1 MNELWVQRICPTS
14 PKRKRG
20 KTILGRL
27 RFGLVIMTL
36 LCPSYLPAGG
46 LTPEE
51 AVQRMKVPDGF
62 EVRLVAS
69 EPLIV
74 QPVSMSFDDRG
85 RLWVLQYIQYPT
97 PAGLKPIA
105 VDQFLR
111 TKYDRLPEPPPR
123 GPKGA
128 DKLTILFDPD
138 ERGRFRQ
145 AKDFV
150 TGLNLASGF
159 CIGRGGVYIVQPPYL
174 LFYPD
179 RNRDDVPDGDPE
191 VLLTGFG
198 QEDAHAYAN
207 SLQWGPD
214 GWLYGTQ
221 GSTVTANIRGIE
233 FQQGIWRYHPVTK
246 EFELFSEG
254 GGNTWGLDFDRHGN
268 AIAGTNF
275 GGNAMLHQVQGGY
288 YIKNFGKHG
297 ALHNPHTYGYFDH
310 VPYRGFQGG
319 HVTCGGVLYRGG
331 AFPESFNDV
340 YIAGNL
346 LSNVVN
352 WHVIERKGSS
362 FTARHGGTLLTAND
376 SWFRPID
383 CLVGPDGALYVA
395 DWYDQRA
402 NHVDPVDTWDRT
414 NGRVYKV
421 LQKGAS
427 SASAFDLSKLMTAQ
441 LIDRLAD
448 RNDWQVNEARRILAE
463 RRDEAAIPRLEA
475 IAARPGRESLEALW
489 TLIATSQLND
499 ASADRLLSHHSEDV
513 RAWILRW
520 FGDRRR
526 VTSLQRERLI
536 ELARTDPS
544 PVVRSQLASTCQRLP
559 CSDALP
565 VVHALFGRS
574 EDVSD
579 PHIPLQLWWAV
590 ERHALEGRQIIAEW
604 FGSSQWWAQPLVREL
619 LLERIGRRYLA
630 EGENDLRACARLLD
644 QAPGAAEREAVIR
657 GMEQALVG
665 RRLDRVPAE
674 LESPLARIERESPSL
689 ALLRLKVRLGD
700 VTAYERL
707 LRAAADAKTRDADRA
722 ALVETLGQVGTVD
735 CVPTLLGVLAS
746 TRSESVRAA
755 TLTALQTFDAPQV
768 PSALIDLYAK
778 ATSATRARIQ
788 NVLVSRPNFALAM
801 LKAVDAGR
809 IPPKDVPLD
818 MLRRMAAHKHDAI
831 DKLLAKHWGRIAP
844 EPAGEKIAR
853 IRNLFARIKEAPGDI
868 AKGKEIF
875 KTTCAPCHT
884 LFNDG
889 GKTGPELTGFD
900 RKNTQFLL
908 THVIDPSAV
917 IRPEYIAY
925 DVVTTDGRTLF
936 GLIADPTPTAVT
948 LIDVKNERTLLPRS
962 KIESMEP
969 SAVSLMPEK
978 LLDQFTDQ
986 QIRDLFAYLQSDQP
1000 PPATKSPN

>member
-1 MNELWVQRICPTS
+1 LH
-14 PKRKRG
+14 
-20 KTILGRL
+20 
-27 RFGLVIMTL
+27 FGLIVYALMG
-36 LCPSYLPAGG
+36 SQFVAAGG
-46 LTPEE
+46 LSPEE
-51 AVQRMKVPDGF
+51 AVKRMRVPDGF

-69 EPLIV
+69 EPLIR

-97 PAGLKPIA
+97 PAGLKPVA

-138 ERGRFRQ
+138 DRGTFRQ

-159 CIGRGGVYIVQPPYL
+159 CIGHGGVYIVQPPYL

-254 GGNTWGLDFDRHGN
+254 GGNTWGLDFDRHGH

-275 GGNAMLHQVQGGY
+275 GGNAMLHQVQNGY

-319 HVTCGGVLYRGG
+319 HVTCGGVLYLGG
-331 AFPESFNDV
+331 AFPESFNGV

-352 WHVIERKGSS
+352 WHVMERKGSS
-362 FTARHGGTLLTAND
+362 FTARHGGTVLTAND
-376 SWFRPID
+376 PWFRPID

-421 LQKGAS
+421 QSTGRKTGPT
-427 SASAFDLSKLMTAQ
+427 FDLTKLTAEQ
-441 LIDRLAD
+441 LIDRLTD
-448 RNDWQVNEARRILAE
+448 SNDWVIREARRILAE
-463 RRDEAAIPRLEA
+463 RRDATTIPRLEA
-475 IAARPGRESLEALW
+475 MASQPGRESLEAVW
-489 TLIATSQLND
+489 TLIAASQLSD
-499 ASADRLLSHHSEDV
+499 ETADRLLGHPSEDV
-513 RAWILRW
+513 RSWIVRW
-520 FGDRRR
+520 WGDRRR
-526 VTSLQRERLI
+526 ISSLQRELLV
-536 ELARTDPS
+536 ELAKTDPS
-544 PVVRSQLASTCQRLP
+544 PTVRSQLASTCPRLAA
-559 CSDALP
+559 SDALP
-565 VVHALFGRS
+565 IVHALCGRS
-574 EDVSD
+574 EDVTD
-579 PHIPLQLWWAV
+579 PHIPLLLWWAV
-590 ERHALEGRQIIAEW
+590 ERHALADRRALLDW
-604 FGSSQWWAQPLVREL
+604 FAAADWWRQPLVREV

-630 EGENDLRACARLLD
+630 EGGPDDLSACARLL
-644 QAPGAAEREAVIR
+644 QLAPGSAEREALIR

-665 RRLDRVPAE
+665 RRLDRVPAV
-674 LESPLARIERESPSL
+674 LEAPLARIERESPSL

-700 VTAYERL
+700 AAAYDRL

-722 ALVETLGQVGTVD
+722 ALVETLGQVGTSD

-746 TRSESVRAA
+746 TRSESVRAG
-755 TLTALQTFDAPQV
+755 TLTALQAFDAPQV
-768 PSALIDLYAK
+768 PAALIDLYTKSTA
-778 ATSATRARIQ
+778 ATRGRIQ
-788 NVLVSRPNFALAM
+788 NVLVSRPNFALA
-801 LKAVDAGR
+801 LLHAVDAGR
-809 IPPKDVPLD
+809 VSPKDVPLD
-818 MLRRMAAHKHDAI
+818 MLRRIAGHKQDDI

-853 IRNLFARIKEAPGDI
+853 IRNLFARVKEAPGDSV
-868 AKGKEIF
+868 KGQELF
-875 KTTCAPCHT
+875 KTTCANCHT

-900 RKNTQFLL
+900 RKNTQYLL

-925 DVVTTDGRTLF
+925 DIVTTDGRTLF

-948 LIDVKNERTLLPRS
+948 LIDVKSERTVIPRS

-978 LLDQFTDQ
+978 LLDTFTDQ
-986 QIRDLFAYLQSDQP
+986 QIRDLFAYLQHDQP

>member
-1 MNELWVQRICPTS
+1 MCPQVGS
-14 PKRKRG
+14 
-20 KTILGRL
+20 
-27 RFGLVIMTL
+27 
-36 LCPSYLPAGG
+36 AGG
-46 LTPEE
+46 LSPEE
-51 AVQRMKVPDGF
+51 AVKRMRVPDGF

-69 EPLIV
+69 EPLIR

-97 PAGLKPIA
+97 PAGLKPVE

-159 CIGRGGVYIVQPPYL
+159 CIGHGGVYIVQPPYL

-179 RNRDDVPDGDPE
+179 RNRDDVPDADPE

-214 GWLYGTQ
+214 GWLYGAQ

-246 EFELFSEG
+246 AFELFAEG
-254 GGNTWGLDFDRHGN
+254 GGNTWGLDFDRHGQ

-275 GGNAMLHQVQGGY
+275 GGQAMLHQVQGGY

-297 ALHNPHTYGYFDH
+297 ALHNPDTYGYFDH

-352 WHVIERKGSS
+352 WHVLERKGSS

-383 CLVGPDGALYVA
+383 CLVGPDGAIYVA

-421 LQKGAS
+421 LSTHVSQTSQGS
-427 SASAFDLSKLMTAQ
+427 PDLAARSTGQ
-441 LIDRLAD
+441 LIDRLRDA
-448 RNDWQVNEARRILAE
+448 NAWVVGEARRILAE
-463 RRDEAAIPRLEA
+463 RRDPAAVAPLERM
-475 IAARPGRESLEALW
+475 AAQPGRESLEGLW
-489 TLIATSQLND
+489 ALIAARQLSD
-499 ASADRLLSHHSEDV
+499 ATAEQLIGHSSEDV
-513 RAWILRW
+513 RAWIVRW
-520 FGDRRR
+520 FGDQRR
-526 VTSLQRERLI
+526 VTSLERERLV
-536 ELARTDPS
+536 ELAKADPS
-544 PVVRSQLASTCQRLP
+544 PTVRSQLASTCQRLP
-559 CSDALP
+559 GADALP
-565 VVHALFGRS
+565 IVHALFARS
-574 EDVSD
+574 EDVND
-579 PHIPLQLWWAV
+579 PQIPLLLWWAV
-590 ERHALEGRQIIAEW
+590 ERHALSERNAVVEW
-604 FGSSQWWAQPLVREL
+604 FAAADWWRQPLVQTV
-619 LLERIGRRYLA
+619 LLERIGRRFLA
-630 EGENDLRACARLLD
+630 EGGQYDLQVCARLLEL
-644 QAPGAAEREAVIR
+644 APGSAEREALIR
-657 GMEQALVG
+657 GMEQALAG
-665 RRLDRVPAE
+665 RRLDRVPAP
-674 LESPLARIERESPSL
+674 LEAPLARVERESPSL

-700 VTAYERL
+700 AGAYERL
-707 LRAAADAKTRDADRA
+707 LRAVGDAKTRDTDRA

-735 CVPTLLGVLAS
+735 CVSTLLGVLTS

-755 TLTALQTFDAPQV
+755 TLTALQSFDAPQT
-768 PSALIDLYAK
+768 PAALLDLYAK
-778 ATSATRARIQ
+778 ASASTRARIQ
-788 NVLVSRPNFALAM
+788 NVLVSRPTSSLALLQAI
-801 LKAVDAGR
+801 DSGR

-818 MLRRMAAHKHDAI
+818 TLRRMAAHKQDAI
-831 DKLLAKHWGRIAP
+831 DKLLAKLWGRIAP

-853 IRNLFARIKEAPGDI
+853 IRNLAARLKEAPGDVV
-868 AKGKEIF
+868 KGKELF
-875 KTTCAPCHT
+875 KTTCATCHT

-936 GLIADPTPTAVT
+936 GLIADPSPMTVT
-948 LIDVKNERTLLPRS
+948 LIDAKSERTIIPRF
-962 KIESMEP
+962 KIESMDP
-969 SAVSLMPEK
+969 STVSLMPEK